1 MRKSTKII
9 LTLIVLFAFAFAS
22 ISLGLA
28 SESKQ
33 TKCPIRG
40 STINKNV
47 YVDYQGKRIYFCC
60 PPCIKEF
67 KKDPEKY
74 MKDFEEQGVVLE
86 DAPGPKKQ

>member
-40 STINKNV
+40 STIN
-47 YVDYQGKRIYFCC
+47 QGKRIYFCC